1 VADVGGQVTPVPDSS
16 DDGRARSPAARAS
29 EAAPTDVP
37 EPTPDH
43 DPLRWLLDA
52 SHTLEPGDLG
62 PAVARAL
69 QAHGVDEIGLFVV
82 DHNHVRLNPVTPT
95 GDGDGALDI
104 AGTPAGRA
112 FSWESTQVET
122 SAGGEVHVWAP
133 LIDGTARLGVLRVD
147 LSGPADDVAL
157 RAIEQIAALTAELL
171 VAKSQYTDIFELA
184 RRDQPMTLAAE
195 LQRSSLPPIALVTD
209 RVAVAGMLQPAY
221 EVAGD
226 SFDYA
231 LNHDGLH
238 VAILDS
244 VGHDLD
250 SSLVSHLV
258 QGCLRNCRR
267 RGVGLA
273 DAYAE
278 ADDALAQRF
287 PDLRFATAAF
297 GCLDLESGMF
307 RWVSAGHPA
316 PLVLRQ
322 GAVAGPAPV
331 TPSVPIGL
339 GRGAPATV
347 NEVHLEP
354 GDGLVLYTDG
364 VVEGGVRGSERFGLQ
379 RFTDVLDTVIDAG
392 LPPAEVLRR
401 LTHAVLEHSTYELRD
416 DVGIMLVQRLG

>member
-1 VADVGGQVTPVPDSS
+1 M
-16 DDGRARSPAARAS
+16 RSGSAA
-29 EAAPTDVP
+29 TDVP
-37 EPTPDH
+37 EPTADH
-43 DPLRWLLDA
+43 DPLRWLLEA
-52 SHTLEPGDLG
+52 SHTLDPGDLG

-69 QAHGVDEIGLFVV
+69 QAHGAEEVVLFVV
-82 DHNHVRLNPVTPT
+82 DHNQLRLNPVTPT
-95 GDGDGALDI
+95 GGGDGALDI

-112 FSWESTQVET
+112 FSRERTQVET

-147 LSGPADDVAL
+147 LAGPADDVAL
-157 RAIEQIAALTAELL
+157 RAVDQVAGLTAELL
-171 VAKSQYTDIFELA
+171 VAKSQYTDIFELS
-184 RRDQPMTLAAE
+184 RRDRPMTLAAE
-195 LQRSSLPPIALVTD
+195 LQRSSLPPVALVTE

-258 QGCLRNCRR
+258 QGCLRNSRR
-267 RGVGLA
+267 RGLGLV

-278 ADDALAQRF
+278 ADEALAQRF

-297 GCLDLESGMF
+297 GCLDLDSGMF
-307 RWVSAGHPA
+307 RWISAGHPA

-322 GAVAGPAPV
+322 GAVVGPAPV

-339 GRGAPATV
+339 GRGVPAIV
-347 NEVHLEP
+347 NEVHLDP

-364 VVEGGVRGSERFGLQ
+364 VVEGGVRGFERFGLE
-379 RFTDVLDTVIDAG
+379 RFTDVLGSVLDAG

-416 DVGIMLVQRLG
+416 DVGIMLVQRRG